1 MKIVAGTATDLEPA
15 PSARPSPRS
24 PGMKTG
30 PELAEQAANVR
41 LVIEEDAQSGSFIYK
56 TVDRTTGEV
65 ILQLPREE
73 VLKAVMTGA
82 YTAGDV
88 VKARA

>member
-1 MKIVAGTATDLEPA
+1 MKIVAETASAA
-15 PSARPSPRS
+15 PDPSSAAQAAPPTAAR
-24 PGMKTG
+24 TG
-30 PELAEQAANVR
+30 ADRTVQAANVR
-41 LVIEEDAQSGSFIYK
+41 LVIEEDARTGAFIYK

-73 VLKAVMTGA
+73 VLKAVLTGT